1 MLESYES
8 PEPREPAT
16 LRKTNKRIQIELQNS
31 WHRKTRTF
39 FSVFFV
45 FSVFKSCFWRSQ
57 NSANS
62 ICHNSS
68 NLEKIPNPP
77 GTAQSYRKRRKNKK
91 MSSRQKR
98 KQARQNGAKAAGTKS
113 PAGIQKSSAN
123 SLKHGLTG
131 KAIVLTN
138 ESQSQFDDLHQT
150 YVVEFRPESGV
161 EMDLID
167 QMVAAQWRLR
177 RIWRMQTA
185 ALDLKM
191 DRQEAEIAKN
201 FQQIDQ
207 ATRVTVAFTALAN
220 EEKSLDLFLR
230 YETAYTR
237 MYQRALNTLLKLRR
251 ERPEPPAEQEV
262 EPEKTNLRNDPEPR
276 RQEQHKC
283 TIPPNSQMYETTP
296 DVPSRQI
303 LDNGPSQAAEAAP
316 SPATGIK

>member
-1 MLESYES
+1 
-8 PEPREPAT
+8 
-16 LRKTNKRIQIELQNS
+16 
-31 WHRKTRTF
+31 
-39 FSVFFV
+39 
-45 FSVFKSCFWRSQ
+45 
-57 NSANS
+57 
-62 ICHNSS
+62 
-68 NLEKIPNPP
+68 
-77 GTAQSYRKRRKNKK
+77 

-131 KAIVLTN
+131 KAVVLTN
-138 ESQSQFDDLHQT
+138 ESQAQFDDLHQT
-150 YVVEFRPESGV
+150 YVVEFHPESGV

-191 DRQEAEIAKN
+191 VRQESEIAKN

-207 ATRVTVAFTALAN
+207 ATRVTVAFTTLAN

-262 EPEKTNLRNDPEPR
+262 EPEKTNIRNDPEPEKTELRNDPESP
-276 RQEQHKC
+276 
-283 TIPPNSQMYETTP
+283 IPPNSHTHETTP
-296 DVPSRQI
+296 EPPI
-303 LDNGPSQAAEAAP
+303 LPNP
-316 SPATGIK
+316 

>member
-1 MLESYES
+1 
-8 PEPREPAT
+8 
-16 LRKTNKRIQIELQNS
+16 
-31 WHRKTRTF
+31 
-39 FSVFFV
+39 
-45 FSVFKSCFWRSQ
+45 
-57 NSANS
+57 
-62 ICHNSS
+62 
-68 NLEKIPNPP
+68 
-77 GTAQSYRKRRKNKK
+77 

-98 KQARQNGAKAAGTKS
+98 KQARLNGAKAAGTKS

-138 ESQSQFDDLHQT
+138 ESQAQFDDLHQT

-207 ATRVTVAFTALAN
+207 CTRVTVAFTALAN
-220 EEKSLDLFLR
+220 EDKSLDLLLR

-237 MYQRALNTLLKLRR
+237 IYQRAMNMLVKLRR
-251 ERPEPPAEQEV
+251 ERPEPPEEQAEQEV
-262 EPEKTNLRNDPEPR
+262 EPESTTQPKLEKTELRNDPETR
-276 RQEQHKC
+276 RQEHHKC
-283 TIPPNSQMYETTP
+283 RIPELEKTDLPNNPPEYPTPPNSPLQPELEKTDLRNHP
-296 DVPSRQI
+296 PECPI
-303 LDNGPSQAAEAAP
+303 
-316 SPATGIK
+316 